1 MSHKKYRKETNCLN
15 CGAAVTGKF
24 CSECGQENLDTHEN
38 FFHIAGHFLSDYFHF
53 DSKFFRSLIP
63 LFTKPGFLT
72 KEYWQ
77 GKRVHYIHPLR
88 LFFFVTIL
96 FVIASNVF
104 YKQFEGVVKSQLKEG
119 SSVFPKMDSAYLA
132 TLPDSAKLFVGKGR
146 DSLTVKEIKKEKA
159 NEKRRMNK
167 LRLGTDDV
175 FKSIK
180 YVTFLLLPIYAL
192 LFKLLYIRK
201 KSFYVD
207 HLVYM
212 MHVQS
217 FVYCV
222 LSFLFFLP
230 LIVPLSLSM
239 VKNISLLIIFVY
251 IAASLRYLYQQPW
264 WKTITKA
271 IIATFLL
278 YFITVFTL
286 FTIAGLDAIF
296 IQ

>member
-1 MSHKKYRKETNCLN
+1 MSHKKFREETNCLN
-15 CGAAVTGKF
+15 CGATVTGKF

-38 FFHIAGHFLSDYFHF
+38 FFHMAGHFLSDYFHF

-77 GKRVHYIHPLR
+77 GRRVHYIHPLR

-96 FVIASNVF
+96 FVIASNFF
-104 YKQFEGVVKSQLKEG
+104 YKHFEVELKSVIRED
-119 SSVFPKMDSAYLA
+119 SVLAKMDDAYLA
-132 TLPDSAKLFVGKGR
+132 TLPDSAKFFVGKGR
-146 DSLTVKEIKKEKA
+146 DSLTAKELRKEKA
-159 NEKRRMNK
+159 SDLRRMNK
-167 LRLGTDDV
+167 LRHGIDDV
-175 FKSIK
+175 FNSTK

-217 FVYCV
+217 FVYCI
-222 LSFLFFLP
+222 LCFIFLLL
-230 LIVPLSLSM
+230 LIVPLTLGM
-239 VKNISLLIIFVY
+239 IKQISLAIIFIYVS
-251 IAASLRYLYQQPW
+251 ISLRYLYHQPW
-264 WKTITKA
+264 WRTILKA
-271 IIATFLL
+271 IIATTLL
-278 YFITVFTL
+278 FFVTVFTI
-286 FTIAGLDAIF
+286 FIIAGLDAMF